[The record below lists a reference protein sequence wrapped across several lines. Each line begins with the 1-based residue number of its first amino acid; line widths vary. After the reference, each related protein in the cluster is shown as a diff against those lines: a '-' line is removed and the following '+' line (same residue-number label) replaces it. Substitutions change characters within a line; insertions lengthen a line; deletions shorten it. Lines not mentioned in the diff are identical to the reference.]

1 LAGFRANSEIIGKER
16 IQKRWQMPEISF
28 CNKNGDISKI
38 NGDISKIN
46 GDISKNDG
54 DNFFLKKTVT
64 ESMDRF
70 MAVW

>member
-1 LAGFRANSEIIGKER
+1 
-16 IQKRWQMPEISF
+16 MPEISF

-70 MAVW
+70 MAV

>member
-1 LAGFRANSEIIGKER
+1 
-16 IQKRWQMPEISF
+16 MPEISF
-28 CNKNGDISKI
+28 CNK

-70 MAVW
+70 MAV